1 MSEKNL
7 DVKGRWRSKYVGFR
21 MSPEEDKHL
30 EEIIALC
37 GMSKQDYII
46 SRLLHRE
53 IVVRGTPRVY
63 KALRNQLEDV
73 LKELERIEAGSSVDD
88 ELLDTINMITKI
100 MDGLRQE

>member
-7 DVKGRWRSKYVGFR
+7 DVKGRWRSKFVGFR

-30 EEIIALC
+30 EAIIALC

-46 SRLLHRE
+46 SKLLDKE
-53 IVVRGTPRVY
+53 IVVRGTPRIY
-63 KALRNQLEDV
+63 KALKNQLEEV
-73 LKELERIEAGSSVDD
+73 LIELKRIEAGCSVDD
-88 ELLDTINMITKI
+88 DLLDTINMITKI

>member
-21 MSPEEDKHL
+21 MSPEEDRHL

-46 SRLLHRE
+46 SKLLDKE
-53 IVVRGTPRVY
+53 IIVRGTPRVY
-63 KALRNQLEDV
+63 KALRNQLEEV
-73 LKELERIEAGSSVDD
+73 LKQLERIEAGSSVDD
-88 ELLDTINMITKI
+88 DLLDTINMITKI
-100 MDGLRQE
+100 MDGLRYE